1 MTPLTKIENGIIAGD
16 WNLVCE
22 GFNKLTGKKLIAPV
36 VPILKKDIE
45 LPEQKFDSKTATK
58 RELYNWI
65 KNKYDIAPIK
75 TFTIEELRE
84 MYTVYSVNE
93 EPLED
98 VVVEIQE
105 LADGAAFLDGF
116 RFHSGRKKLLP
127 IDTQKVI
134 ATLEPML
141 HGDDGPDKEI
151 QKRDPPK
158 KISMKCLK
166 CNKSFSN
173 YAYLGVDSGGEV
185 KALCPVCSE
194 II

>member
-1 MTPLTKIENGIIAGD
+1 MTPLTKIENGIMSGD

-22 GFNKLTGKKLIAPV
+22 GFNKLTGKKLTA
-36 VPILKKDIE
+36 PILKKDIE
-45 LPEQKFDSKTATK
+45 LPDQKIDSTPSTK

-65 KNKYDIAPIK
+65 KNKYDIAPYK

-84 MYTVYSVNE
+84 MYTVYSVNDDLLDE
-93 EPLED
+93 
-98 VVVEIQE
+98 VVVETQE
-105 LADGAAFLDGF
+105 LANGAAFLDGF

-141 HGDDGPDKEI
+141 HGDDGPDKET
-151 QKRDPPK
+151 QKRDAPK
-158 KISMKCLK
+158 KINMKCLK

-194 II
+194 TI